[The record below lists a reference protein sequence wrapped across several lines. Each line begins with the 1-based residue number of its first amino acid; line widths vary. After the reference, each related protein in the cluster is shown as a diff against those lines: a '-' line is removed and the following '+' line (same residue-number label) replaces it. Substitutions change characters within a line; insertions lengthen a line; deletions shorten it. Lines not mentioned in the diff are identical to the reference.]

1 MEEGLLTTPVC
12 RCCALPSR
20 HFGRLLHAGGRLQ
33 GPRQPILFQVRAGP
47 HDTIAT
53 ASSSTVR
60 AATPIDLC
68 LGALWP
74 LRWLEG
80 DPRDKFDPV
89 ILGSGDSVF
98 TESANVAVNWVRA
111 NMQSMTERYGQ
122 PKVRQWVESS
132 RRPGAVECLAAM
144 YADSLV
150 VMATCG
156 STTRRR
162 GASC

>member
-1 MEEGLLTTPVC
+1 M
-12 RCCALPSR
+12 
-20 HFGRLLHAGGRLQ
+20 
-33 GPRQPILFQVRAGP
+33 
-47 HDTIAT
+47 
-53 ASSSTVR
+53 R

-111 NMQSMTERYGQ
+111 NMQSLTERYGQ
-122 PKVRQWVESS
+122 PKVSQAGGMAQSCAWQPCTLTSS
-132 RRPGAVECLAAM
+132 W
-144 YADSLV
+144 
-150 VMATCG
+150 
-156 STTRRR
+156 
-162 GASC
+162 